1 MSQDTNQQGAIK
13 ATEGQ
18 TREVPY
24 RGKAARA
31 GYQRGGRVHTFE
43 RPALGAVPPV
53 SSIAFSGRGFL
64 PNLLASHAMV
74 TLPEASATTLENEG
88 VHGREGMMPVAG
100 RLTRLQQG
108 QKLDEGSGG
117 AGSFATVPAF
127 GAKTNG

>member
-1 MSQDTNQQGAIK
+1 MPHTDANQQGAIK
-13 ATEGQ
+13 AGEGQ
-18 TREVPY
+18 TREVPF

-31 GYQRGGRVHTFE
+31 GYVRGGRVHTFD
-43 RPALGAVPPV
+43 RQGAPLGT
-53 SSIAFSGRGFL
+53 SIAFSGRGFL
-64 PNLLASHAMV
+64 PNLMASHAMV